1 MLTDFC
7 GNLLFLSV
15 AGGAIQWSVSIREP
29 PCGSGVVPLHERT
42 SSLQLPVRTWG
53 CRIQTIPFSGD
64 WEHPCHWS
72 QTPFW
77 NSGRI
82 QCKGELSL
90 NMKMF
95 YATFIRYI
103 GYNADKWRWHIPVL
117 YYVFGIEYG
126 ANCKIHTFMWF
137 NQVLYKMALNT
148 MQVVQRSN
156 FGMLSVFF
164 YLAGEWW
171 WRCGDRL
178 DFWDRPTPDDADG
191 HQTSRHQRTC
201 QNTRTSRP
209 LDRENIRGVLWT
221 GMLILIR
228 INILIHVNLIY
239 M

>member
-42 SSLQLPVRTWG
+42 SSLQLPVRTWS

-90 NMKMF
+90 NLKMF

-209 LDRENIRGVLWT
+209 LDRENIRGVLRT

>member
-29 PCGSGVVPLHERT
+29 PCGSGVVPLHEGT

-82 QCKGELSL
+82 QCKGELLL
-90 NMKMF
+90 NLKMF

-103 GYNADKWRWHIPVL
+103 GYKADKWRWHIPVV

-171 WRCGDRL
+171 WCCGDRL

-209 LDRENIRGVLWT
+209 LDRENIRGVLRT

>member
-90 NMKMF
+90 NLKMF
-95 YATFIRYI
+95 YATFMRYI

-209 LDRENIRGVLWT
+209 LDRENIRGVLRT

>member
-82 QCKGELSL
+82 QCKGELLL
-90 NMKMF
+90 NLKMF

-103 GYNADKWRWHIPVL
+103 GYNADKWRWHIPIL

-209 LDRENIRGVLWT
+209 LDRENIRGVLRT

>member
-90 NMKMF
+90 NLKMF

-209 LDRENIRGVLWT
+209 LDRENIRGVLRT

>member
-90 NMKMF
+90 NLKMF

-117 YYVFGIEYG
+117 YNVFGIEYG

-209 LDRENIRGVLWT
+209 LDRENIRGVLRT

>member
-90 NMKMF
+90 NLKMF
-95 YATFIRYI
+95 YITFIRYI

-137 NQVLYKMALNT
+137 NEVLFKMALNT

-156 FGMLSVFF
+156 FWDVECVF
-164 YLAGEWW
+164 LPGRWMMM
-171 WRCGDRL
+171 
-178 DFWDRPTPDDADG
+178 T
-191 HQTSRHQRTC
+191 
-201 QNTRTSRP
+201 
-209 LDRENIRGVLWT
+209 LW
-221 GMLILIR
+221 G
-228 INILIHVNLIY
+228 
-239 M
+239 

>member
-90 NMKMF
+90 NLKMF

-126 ANCKIHTFMWF
+126 ANCKIHTFMWLIKF
-137 NQVLYKMALNT
+137 YTKWHWIQCRLYND
-148 MQVVQRSN
+148 QI

-201 QNTRTSRP
+201 QNTWTSRP
-209 LDRENIRGVLWT
+209 LDRENIRGVLRT

>member
-82 QCKGELSL
+82 QCKGELLL
-90 NMKMF
+90 NLKMF

-209 LDRENIRGVLWT
+209 LDRENIRGVLRT